1 MCMIDEAD
9 GDMLSVYRQQR
20 IKAAR
25 KVHKCNECSSE
36 IQIGEPYLYAFAV
49 YFHPFSVHSHDKFAE
64 HYYICQHC
72 GVATDWLNQ
81 NCGGFL
87 HNGVYEDIE
96 EHVNELGGLQLGL
109 RRLLEG
115 MRRKWRYKSGRPMP
129 ISIAPANYLEA
140 N

>member
-1 MCMIDEAD
+1 MCMIDQSD

-25 KVHKCNECSSE
+25 KAHKCNECRSE

-49 YFHPFSVHSHDKFAE
+49 YERKFAE
-64 HYYICQHC
+64 HYYVCHHC
-72 GVATDWLNQ
+72 MVATDWLNQ

-87 HNGVYEDIE
+87 HHGVYEDIE

-129 ISIAPANYLEA
+129 ISIAPANYPESEVRGA
-140 N
+140 